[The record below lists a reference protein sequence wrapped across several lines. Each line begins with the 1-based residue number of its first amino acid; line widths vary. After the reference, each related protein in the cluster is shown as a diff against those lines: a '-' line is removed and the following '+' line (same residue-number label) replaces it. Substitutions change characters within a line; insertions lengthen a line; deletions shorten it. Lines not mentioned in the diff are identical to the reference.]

1 MVKNMWV
8 CNNINVYR
16 SEWTS
21 EEYSSVKNMWVC
33 NKVNI
38 YIYVDQSGHHKNRVK
53 NMWVY
58 NKVNVYR
65 SECPSEEK
73 G

>member
-1 MVKNMWV
+1 MFIDQSGHQKNTV
-8 CNNINVYR
+8 VLKI
-16 SEWTS
+16 S
-21 EEYSSVKNMWVC
+21 NMWVC

>member
-1 MVKNMWV
+1 MFIDQSGHQKNMVKNMWV

-33 NKVNI
+33 NKVN
-38 YIYVDQSGHHKNRVK
+38 
-53 NMWVY
+53 
-58 NKVNVYR
+58 VYR
-65 SECPSEEK
+65 PEWTSEEY